1 MGNRVAQL
9 LLLANFWQFRSCSNK
24 NWINFRNQKEG
35 ARTLVVSKLEEV
47 LWIRFFS
54 SWKSQLTVKKS
65 CPSWKMV
72 FFNCC
77 LFCHVWNI
85 PTCEFDHSSPAF
97 HLYLPKKG
105 HDSSLSWDSH
115 CHELFFNRNRISK
128 TVTFLKLADLLGQV
142 NLDPVVLIL
151 SRCKEDTIPR
161 LEFLQCLRITGCLGV
176 VAKNLKTRLNCTSAK
191 NNSTNICWKK
201 CVTKFEL
208 WNQVGCDTC
217 RGV

>member
-1 MGNRVAQL
+1 MA
-9 LLLANFWQFRSCSNK
+9 LANKPQPIFPWATEWRNCSFWRIFGSSK
-24 NWINFRNQKEG
+24 LFKQKPDKFPQPKKGE
-35 ARTLVVSKLEEV
+35 RTLVVSKPEEV

-65 CPSWKMV
+65 WPSWKMA
-72 FFNCC
+72 FFDYC

-85 PTCEFDHSSPAF
+85 PTCGEFDHSSPAF
-97 HLYLPKKG
+97 QLYLPKKG

-161 LEFLQCLRITGCLGV
+161 LEFLQCLSNHWMRWRC
-176 VAKNLKTRLNCTSAK
+176 S
-191 NNSTNICWKK
+191 
-201 CVTKFEL
+201 
-208 WNQVGCDTC
+208 
-217 RGV
+217 